1 MNRPSRDVLE
11 HSQANNPKH
20 SVRCFIFARKRT
32 RGEQLRNKQSDFLY
46 CIDIPKYYIII
57 CLIVTFLVLC
67 YNIFVATPY
76 TGKIGIEKPTR
87 SHLVGLLLTFA
98 SRLFHFAYWHYNM
111 FYFANVPLKSNA

>member
-32 RGEQLRNKQSDFLY
+32 RGEQLRKKQSDFLY

-76 TGKIGIEKPTR
+76 TGTEGRVVFME
-87 SHLVGLLLTFA
+87 LVVSFVISVMA
-98 SRLFHFAYWHYNM
+98 SVVAYYLCKW
-111 FYFANVPLKSNA
+111 LDGEDEEE